1 MQDVHLPIRFSDKAM
16 LHLRVLL
23 IRVRKLLRLRVP
35 LVLASLDLRKLRGL
49 QGLVPVFPHA
59 CLSA

>member
-1 MQDVHLPIRFSDKAM
+1 M

-49 QGLVPVFPHA
+49 QGLVPVVTRE
-59 CLSA
+59 CLVNGCYLNHSYSISR